1 MNRRQVLKNL
11 GYTFGA
17 TAMTPT
23 VLSILQSCSSSEGWA
38 PKILPFNQVATLEAL
53 MDVILPKTDT
63 PSASELNLIRFVDA
77 YMDVVISEKDQKL
90 FLQGFEAFT
99 EITTTESGNTNAKA
113 LEAQLFKFLRAE
125 APKKGKWMQDLY
137 GYLEAVEKGEGPA
150 APKESLA
157 YNAVSSLR
165 DLCITGFR
173 GSEYIGEQVLAYAP
187 IPGQQQGCV
196 DLMETTGG
204 KSWSL

>member
-23 VLSILQSCSSSEGWA
+23 VLSILQSCANTEGWS
-38 PKILPFNQVATLEAL
+38 PKIIPASKTADLEAVL
-53 MDVILPKTDT
+53 DIILPKTDT

-77 YMDVVISEKDQKL
+77 YMDIVVSEKDQNL
-90 FLQGFEAFT
+90 FLQGWDAFLA
-99 EITTTESGNTNAKA
+99 ITQSENSSTDAA
-113 LEAQLFKFLRAE
+113 VLEGQLVKYLRAE
-125 APKKGKWMQDLY
+125 RPKQGKWRQDLY
-137 GYLEAVEKGEGPA
+137 SYLEELEKNGTA
-150 APKESLA
+150 DAPQEALA
-157 YNAVSSLR
+157 YNSISRLR
-165 DLCITGFR
+165 DLAVTGFR

>member
-23 VLSILQSCSSSEGWA
+23 VLSILQSCTNIEGWS
-38 PKILPFNQVATLEAL
+38 PKIIPASKTADLEAVL
-53 MDVILPKTDT
+53 DIILPKTDT

-77 YMDVVISEKDQKL
+77 YMDIVVSEKDQNL
-90 FLQGFEAFT
+90 FLQGWDAFLA
-99 EITTTESGNTNAKA
+99 ITQSENSSTDAEA
-113 LEAQLFKFLRAE
+113 LEGQLVKYLRAE
-125 APKKGKWMQDLY
+125 RPKQGKWRQDLY
-137 GYLEAVEKGEGPA
+137 SYLEELEKNGTA
-150 APKESLA
+150 DAPQEALA
-157 YNAVSSLR
+157 YNSISRLR
-165 DLCITGFR
+165 DLAVTGFR

>member
-17 TAMTPT
+17 TAMSPT
-23 VLSILQSCSSSEGWA
+23 VLSILQSCTNTEGWS
-38 PKILPFNQVATLEAL
+38 PKIIPASKTADLEAVL
-53 MDVILPKTDT
+53 DIILPKTDT

-77 YMDVVISEKDQKL
+77 YMDIVVSEKDQNL
-90 FLQGFEAFT
+90 FLQGWDAFLA
-99 EITTTESGNTNAKA
+99 ITQSENSSTDAAA
-113 LEAQLFKFLRAE
+113 LEGQLVKYLRAE
-125 APKKGKWMQDLY
+125 RPKQGKWRQDLY
-137 GYLEAVEKGEGPA
+137 SYLEELEKNGTA
-150 APKESLA
+150 DAPQEALA
-157 YNAVSSLR
+157 YNSISRLR
-165 DLCITGFR
+165 DLAVTGFR